1 MEETSAH
8 SGGTA
13 LRAVKRFAQGRKTL
27 MPGRFT
33 RPVQYSDPGSPWPL
47 VMGHDAL
54 AAVDDF
60 VAGKLGL

>member
-1 MEETSAH
+1 
-8 SGGTA
+8 
-13 LRAVKRFAQGRKTL
+13 